1 MTKRPDPGV
10 IVRRPRLLRAT
21 LVIVLFASASVALEA
36 QRPDP
41 LGQLVTEALRT
52 NLGLEGERLAER
64 RATAEVREAR
74 GLFFPSLGLQ
84 SRYSRLGGVPNIGDL
99 INPAYATLNQ
109 LTGTSRFPTNI
120 NFTLPQAH
128 ESRLELVQPVF
139 NLGIVANYAVAR
151 ARADGQRIQLA
162 AAARQ
167 LAADVQVAYLQEAS
181 ARRAVEIYD
190 ATQVLVRENERVAER
205 LLAAGSATPEA
216 VFRARAERA
225 DVEQQ
230 LAEAREQQLAA
241 GRALNRIVRRPL
253 DAPVEAVP
261 DSVFERLPLDITA
274 DSAVARALAAR
285 EELRQAD
292 AGVRTAQASG
302 RAATAAFFPS
312 VSVALD
318 YGFQGPDIAFRSSND
333 FWLASV
339 VVSWNLFNGGRDAA
353 RASEAGY
360 EADRARTQRQDLAD
374 RIALQV
380 RTAHEAAAVARSAIT
395 TADARLEA
403 ARRTFEL
410 VRRRYEEG
418 VASPI
423 EFVDARTAYTSA
435 QLNRVLTAYRYAMRW
450 VELERAAALREVPQ

>member
-1 MTKRPDPGV
+1 MTKRPDSGV

-64 RATAEVREAR
+64 RAAAEVREAR

-109 LTGTSRFPTNI
+109 LTGTSL
-120 NFTLPQAH
+120 TLPQAH

-139 NLGIVANYAVAR
+139 NLGIVANYAVAG
-151 ARADGQRIQLA
+151 ARADGQRMQLA

-190 ATQVLVRENERVAER
+190 ATQALVRENERVAER

-241 GRALNRIVRRPL
+241 ARALNRIVRRPL

-292 AGVRTAQASG
+292 AGVRAAQASG

-435 QLNRVLTAYRYAMRW
+435 QLNRVLTAYRYAIRW

>member
-1 MTKRPDPGV
+1 M
-10 IVRRPRLLRAT
+10 LRAT
-21 LVIVLFASASVALEA
+21 LVSVLLASAPVALEA

-151 ARADGQRIQLA
+151 ARADGQRMQLA

-190 ATQVLVRENERVAER
+190 ATQVL
-205 LLAAGSATPEA
+205 
-216 VFRARAERA
+216 ERA

-241 GRALNRIVRRPL
+241 ARALNRIVRRPL

-353 RASEAGY
+353 RASEAAY

>member
-1 MTKRPDPGV
+1 
-10 IVRRPRLLRAT
+10 
-21 LVIVLFASASVALEA
+21 
-36 QRPDP
+36 
-41 LGQLVTEALRT
+41 
-52 NLGLEGERLAER
+52 
-64 RATAEVREAR
+64 
-74 GLFFPSLGLQ
+74 
-84 SRYSRLGGVPNIGDL
+84 
-99 INPAYATLNQ
+99 
-109 LTGTSRFPTNI
+109 
-120 NFTLPQAH
+120 
-128 ESRLELVQPVF
+128 
-139 NLGIVANYAVAR
+139 
-151 ARADGQRIQLA
+151 
-162 AAARQ
+162 
-167 LAADVQVAYLQEAS
+167 
-181 ARRAVEIYD
+181 
-190 ATQVLVRENERVAER
+190 
-205 LLAAGSATPEA
+205 
-216 VFRARAERA
+216 
-225 DVEQQ
+225 
-230 LAEAREQQLAA
+230 
-241 GRALNRIVRRPL
+241 
-253 DAPVEAVP
+253 
-261 DSVFERLPLDITA
+261 LPLDITA

-292 AGVRTAQASG
+292 AGVRAAQASG

-423 EFVDARTAYTSA
+423 EFVDARTVYTSA
-435 QLNRVLTAYRYAMRW
+435 QLNRVVTAYRYAMRW